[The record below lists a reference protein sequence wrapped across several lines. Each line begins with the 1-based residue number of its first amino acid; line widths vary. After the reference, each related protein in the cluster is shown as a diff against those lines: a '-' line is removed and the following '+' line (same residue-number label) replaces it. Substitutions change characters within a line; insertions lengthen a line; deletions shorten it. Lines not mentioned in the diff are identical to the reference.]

1 MGLAVALRLMALKLQ
16 GELDP
21 LGKVKTMS
29 SQKKKQK
36 KTIDLSVHLFDEID
50 LEVTRGVIRQSQL
63 DYLSGTQGVGVA
75 VESDY
80 IDRSHCGESH
90 SANFM

>member
-36 KTIDLSVHLFDEID
+36 PTDLSDHLFDEID
-50 LEVTRGVIRQSQL
+50 LEVTRGVICQSQL
-63 DYLSGTQGVGVA
+63 DYLSGTKGVGVA
-75 VESDY
+75 VELDY
-80 IDRSHCGESH
+80 IDKSHCGESH
-90 SANFM
+90 SANSM